1 MANIN
6 WPNPTFV
13 GQTYVS
19 DNGDSWRWTG
29 QYWQSIGTSAIGGT
43 GATGQVT
50 IWSGT
55 SSITGSP
62 RITYSDTPGSDV
74 KITISDSGFGS
85 VLGRGFIDTSVN
97 NGGATNVIR
106 SASNTNGVASVIEL
120 KKARNTIAVP
130 NTLTSGTYLGEV
142 QYTGAYDGLGGYRT
156 SSTIR
161 SEASELW
168 SSTASGT
175 KLSINTISNT
185 TTTLT
190 ERFSIEGNGLVRF
203 YGLYTFPNSNGTV
216 GQVLTTSGAGTLS
229 WSTISAA
236 SLGAVGGTGTIN
248 YLSKWTTGGTTL
260 VNSQIRD
267 DGTTIGINIAPNSVY
282 RTYIKETTSSRT
294 PLRVEN
300 TQTAA
305 TANTTV
311 GSFLNDS
318 VNTGGFWNYALS
330 ISSTGSTSLN
340 VGIESL
346 ATTNTVGGTAISGI
360 FDAVGT
366 STQKYSLRLK
376 DGTQLAGRFLKS
388 ITSEGHANWANITA
402 ADVSGIL
409 TGSGTDGQMALWNS
423 SGALSGSNYIAYDLT
438 SLNAGITITDPG
450 VTNGYTALKS
460 GDVEVSR
467 DNAVSV
473 RAQTFNSNAN
483 TASTFS
489 LRRAR
494 GTNASPT
501 SILSGDII
509 GEYNWIGAYG
519 TLGSQMSRS
528 AYIQSTATENWS
540 SIARGGGIK
549 IATVSNGITI
559 PVVRFEILGTGQI
572 KFNNSYTFPSA
583 AASSANSLLLSDA
596 SGILSWG
603 TASALSI
610 PTGTGTADYVTR
622 WTGTNTQGI
631 GIIRDNLTT
640 IGINADPAL
649 YTTSRLAINETLNQ
663 KVPFKIDYITPTNS
677 GTSVTNVAANIT
689 ASCNSSGQSGS
700 FTALELRVLNAQ
712 GSNVGLNIG
721 IQGTNS
727 LAFQTNVGI
736 LNHIGTSFPSMGTS
750 VNNYGIYTNIE
761 TQNSSKPV
769 IGGYFTVATNSGT
782 GGRYALQ
789 LIDGTQTTLGGK
801 FLKDVGGGKANWASL
816 TAADISGVVTGAG
829 ASNKVAFWSNGTNL
843 SYDTGMYYSANTLF
857 PGMTFVTPS
866 GNGRT
871 DISSGTFSMQVNNGN
886 TISTLTTNSDNVLH
900 YPIIQMSRG
909 SLSGAAPSNLD
920 SLGRL
925 QWGSTINAETVLL
938 ESSSAG
944 VHSASNWG
952 SSFTIST
959 RSQNGPT
966 AGVTPI
972 RFVINGG
979 YLNPSTSTYGSPQIA
994 LINSTVQ
1001 IGNAAI
1007 MSTHASGST
1016 GARKYHLEVD
1026 ATQATNGMYIRSL
1039 NPGIGIGTDNEVVAI
1054 SAHSINTVGNR
1065 IGIYGMSSNS
1075 TTSNIG
1081 VKGEVLNNGAGYN
1094 VGGQFVVP
1102 TATTA
1107 YAIQLIDGSESTAG
1121 KFLRNMDTSGRARWA
1136 DVSPTDFKNYIV
1148 RLNGTMAL
1156 GTNGTLGLTAS
1167 TLTGRIPTLSGG
1179 QQDSNSRTVIFTQSQ
1194 FIGFSS
1200 NPYNSTTGVVTLPTA
1215 GWYEISI
1222 QASLSNSTGWPANSS
1237 ITAMLVDSVST
1248 GSYYM
1253 ASRGSGTSYNPYT
1266 INVNDCQTLPLPA
1279 GNSFFLRLL
1288 LNGTTNY
1295 TVNTGDRLELTV
1307 KYLGN

>member
-6 WPNPTFV
+6 WPNPTFI

-29 QYWQSIGTSAIGGT
+29 QYWQSVGTSAIGGT

-50 IWSGT
+50 VWSGT
-55 SSITGSP
+55 NSITGSP

-97 NGGATNVIR
+97 NGGAGNVIR
-106 SASNTNGVASVIEL
+106 SASNSNGVASVIEL
-120 KKARNTIAVP
+120 KKARNTLAVP

-156 SSTIR
+156 SATIR

-168 SSTASGT
+168 SSITSGT
-175 KLSINTISNT
+175 KFSINTISNT
-185 TTTLT
+185 STTLT
-190 ERFSIEGNGLVRF
+190 ERFSVGGDGLIKF
-203 YGLYTFPNSNGTV
+203 YNSYTFPNSNGNV

-267 DGTTIGINIAPNSVY
+267 DGTTIGINIAPNSAY

-318 VNTGGFWNYALS
+318 VNTGAFWNYALS

-402 ADVSGIL
+402 ADVSGLL
-409 TGSGTDGQMALWNS
+409 TGSGTDAQVALWNS
-423 SGALSGSNYIAYDLT
+423 SGALTGSNYILYDLT
-438 SLNAGITITDPG
+438 ANSTGIQISDPGITAARS
-450 VTNGYTALKS
+450 YLKA
-460 GDVEVSR
+460 GDLMLER

-473 RAQTFNSNAN
+473 RAHTYNSTPGIFSSFSVWRSRATNGFP
-483 TASTFS
+483 TA
-489 LRRAR
+489 
-494 GTNASPT
+494 
-501 SILSGDII
+501 ILSGDTI
-509 GEYNWIGAYG
+509 GEYNWKGLHGNFDNYV
-519 TLGSQMSRS
+519 SRS
-528 AYIQSTATENWS
+528 AYIRSSATENWTLTN
-540 SIARGGGIK
+540 RGANLQIGTI
-549 IATVSNGITI
+549 SNGITV
-559 PVVRFEILGTGQI
+559 PLVRFEITGTGQI
-572 KFNNSYTFPSA
+572 KFNNAYTFPSA

-596 SGILSWG
+596 SGILSWA
-603 TASALSI
+603 TPNALSLT
-610 PTGTGTADYVTR
+610 TGTGTADYVTR
-622 WTGTNTQGI
+622 WTGTNTQGT

-640 IGINADPAL
+640 VGINADPAL

-663 KVPFKIDYITPTNS
+663 KVPFKVDYTTLTIS
-677 GTSVTNVAANIT
+677 GTTVTNVAANIT
-689 ASCNSSGQSGS
+689 ASCNSSGQGGS
-700 FTALELRVLNAQ
+700 FTALELRALNAQ

-721 IQGTNS
+721 IQGTNA

-750 VNNYGIYTNIE
+750 VDNYGIYTNIE

-816 TAADISGVVTGAG
+816 TAADVSGVVTGAG
-829 ASNKVAFWSNGTNL
+829 ASSKVAFWSNGTNL
-843 SYDTGMYYSANTLF
+843 SYDIGMYYSANTLF

-886 TISTLTTNSDNVLH
+886 TISTLTTNSNNVLH
-900 YPIIQMSRG
+900 YPVIQMSRG

-925 QWGSTINAETVLL
+925 RWGSTINAETVLL

-959 RSQNGPT
+959 RSQNGST

-1007 MSTHASGST
+1007 MSTHESGST
-1016 GARKYHLEVD
+1016 GARKYQLEVD
-1026 ATQATNGMYIRSL
+1026 STQATNGMYIRSL
-1039 NPGIGIGTDNEVVAI
+1039 NPGIGTGTDQEVCAI
-1054 SAHSINTVGNR
+1054 SAHSVNTVGNR
-1065 IGIYGMSSNS
+1065 IGIFGMASNS
-1075 TTSNIG
+1075 ATSNIG
-1081 VKGEVLNNGAGYN
+1081 VKGEVFNNGAGYN

-1102 TATTA
+1102 TAATA
-1107 YAIQLIDGSESTAG
+1107 YAVQLQDGSESTAG

-1148 RLNGTMAL
+1148 RFNGTMAL

-1167 TLTGRIPTLSGG
+1167 TLTGKVPTITGG
-1179 QQDSNSRTVIFTQSQ
+1179 QGDSNARTVIFTQSQ

-1200 NPYNSTTGVVTLPTA
+1200 NLYNSSTGVVTLPTS

-1266 INVNDCQTLPLPA
+1266 INVNDCQTFPLPA

-1295 TVNTGDRLELTV
+1295 IVNTGDRLELTI